1 MDLFSIGQGLHWFE
15 DIAGALKSV
24 NSVLRPD
31 SYFLVFAYTIP
42 RINDG
47 SDWQAKLVSGPNT
60 QGFDV
65 IDGAKVTD
73 YKFGKDPSVHS

>member
-1 MDLFSIGQGLHWFE
+1 VLDVKNLPEFLVEEKLDQNNVDLISIGQGLHWFE

-24 NSVLRPD
+24 NLVLRPD

-47 SDWQAKLVSGPNT
+47 SDW
-60 QGFDV
+60 
-65 IDGAKVTD
+65 
-73 YKFGKDPSVHS
+73 